1 MAMIRN
7 QRGFTLIEIVIA
19 FTILTMGTVLVVNVV
34 TQSSTRVSKV
44 NEHLVAMDV
53 LESAVAIVRGE
64 IANRKLQQSYRSEQN
79 DKYQWEARI
88 VGKANPA
95 IEGIRQYMNLYWV
108 QIQVFHDSDRPR
120 LELTTIIA
128 DR

>member
-1 MAMIRN
+1 MRCK

-64 IANRKLQQSYRSEQN
+64 IANRKLQQSYRGEQN
-79 DKYQWEARI
+79 YE
-88 VGKANPA
+88 
-95 IEGIRQYMNLYWV
+95 Y
-108 QIQVFHDSDRPR
+108 
-120 LELTTIIA
+120 
-128 DR
+128 